1 MAQKISRKIGE
12 GKQKKV
18 LSLVLCVAMMLSVMV
33 VGAGAAFSDQSKI
46 KNTEAVD
53 ACTALNIIGG
63 YPDGSFKPEGNIT
76 RAEVT
81 KMICVAL
88 NGGKEP
94 NLATNATP
102 TFSDVRTNANS
113 AWAEKYIESCYAQGI
128 VSGVGAGKFAPAG
141 NVTGTQ
147 LAKML
152 LVSLGYKSENEGFTG
167 NAWATNVNTIA
178 SAKGLYEG
186 LEKLD
191 VSAALTRDSAARMI
205 WNALQAYE
213 VEYKTT
219 LTTDKNGQLTSQITV
234 QDKVV
239 GSNNDKITL
248 LRDKYDAW
256 VNVGTLVGVSSN
268 EITLTMSDADQTASD
283 LVNYIGSGSNR
294 QADPTIK
301 FSKLTTDYS
310 SLVGQRVKVLF
321 KNGKVNDVIG
331 VYATSD
337 NTVYNT
343 LMNKVEL
350 DGSKI
355 KFDGKSYSTELLG
368 STSNTGARDDK
379 NALITI
385 KDGKLVKGYALSEF
399 DDTAD
404 NKTSINEVTFV
415 DTDDNGKIDTAIIT
429 TKTPAKV
436 TYVSSTEIVAGETY
450 KFADENISKDL
461 AKDDYAVIS
470 ENLYKDCKD
479 IVKAEVLNTKLT
491 GYRVKTGYVQ
501 YQMDGKWYNKAA
513 QDTNIATGD
522 TVKAYVYNGV
532 VLNLDTDEGDGAI
545 PTNIAIVVGLSQNN
559 DTLNGDQAKIRYFN
573 GDVKTVTISS
583 DSSDSSLSK
592 DDLELGSAYK
602 VTTSGSDMKFE
613 ALKNIKYNGFYF
625 EDNKKN
631 AFTSDTTT
639 NTIGGVK
646 VDDSAVVILYNEKGS
661 SKKITGKQ
669 YNALGN
675 SVGQDGGSAV
685 FTKETNGLKRVR
697 LASVKVDNTGVS
709 GKSSDN
715 YAYIISDPIENEN
728 GKTAITIWTGTENKD
743 VVVDTSYDSEDND
756 YTKGTLI
763 GYSTID
769 DQNIIN
775 DVKVFGTIKTAKDV
789 PGSDDSMDTSTLYK
803 GSNQADVAKYIAVNN
818 GKLNVTSDTTVLLVN
833 SDADNDNEIGL
844 KYTYGDNLPK
854 ASENG
859 DGYLINAMWVMD
871 EAGND
876 DKDIAVL
883 VIDATG
889 AFKGYKMDDV
899 KAAAATKAD
908 IIKTTKGSAFEGI
921 ENYASLN
928 AVASVDKGKIVITG
942 TAKDIASAQNVPG
955 FTTGDATMTSTYKG
969 NTTDYPNVSSSDKFA
984 IVYVKDL
991 DLLLLVGDKEDNNSV
1006 TKVDGTNYTI
1016 DLSGLKW

>member
-1 MAQKISRKIGE
+1 
-12 GKQKKV
+12 
-18 LSLVLCVAMMLSVMV
+18 
-33 VGAGAAFSDQSKI
+33 
-46 KNTEAVD
+46 
-53 ACTALNIIGG
+53 
-63 YPDGSFKPEGNIT
+63 
-76 RAEVT
+76 
-81 KMICVAL
+81 
-88 NGGKEP
+88 
-94 NLATNATP
+94 
-102 TFSDVRTNANS
+102 
-113 AWAEKYIESCYAQGI
+113 
-128 VSGVGAGKFAPAG
+128 
-141 NVTGTQ
+141 
-147 LAKML
+147 
-152 LVSLGYKSENEGFTG
+152 
-167 NAWATNVNTIA
+167 
-178 SAKGLYEG
+178 
-186 LEKLD
+186 
-191 VSAALTRDSAARMI
+191 MI

-294 QADPTIK
+294 EADPTIK

-321 KNGKVNDVIG
+321 KNGKVNDVLG

-368 STSNTGARDDK
+368 STSATGARDAK

-385 KDGKLVKGYALSEF
+385 ENGQLVNGYALSKF
-399 DDTAD
+399 DDTAE

-592 DDLELGSAYK
+592 DNLELGSAYK

-789 PGSDDSMDTSTLYK
+789 SGSDDSMDTSTLYK

-899 KAAAATKAD
+899 KAAEAAAAATKAD
-908 IIKTTKGSAFEGI
+908 IIKTTKDSAFEGI

-928 AVASVDKGKIVITG
+928 AVASVDNGKIVITG
-942 TAKDIASAQNVPG
+942 TAKNIASEKNVPG
-955 FTTGDATMTSTYKG
+955 FTTGENTMTQTYKG
-969 NTTDYPNVSSSDKFA
+969 NTSYPNVKDSDKFA
-984 IVYVKDL
+984 VVYVKDL
-991 DLLLLVGDKEDNNSV
+991 DLLLLVGDKEANAKTTVNG
-1006 TKVDGTNYTI
+1006 TKYAI
-1016 DLSGLKW
+1016 DISGLTW